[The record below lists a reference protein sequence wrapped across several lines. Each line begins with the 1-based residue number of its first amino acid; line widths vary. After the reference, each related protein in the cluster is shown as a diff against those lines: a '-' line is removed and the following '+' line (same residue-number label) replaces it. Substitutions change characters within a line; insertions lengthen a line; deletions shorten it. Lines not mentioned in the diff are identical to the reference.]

1 MVETIEHPT
10 KSEVERLK
18 ALRKYAILDTPPE
31 GCFDHII
38 ELSTKLLQV
47 PIAVMSFV
55 DKERIWYKSK
65 VGINLQQVNRDA
77 GFCDTAIKSDDLY
90 IIENT
95 VIDHRTLNNPMV
107 SGELGL
113 RFYAAV
119 PLKIRSGHNLGTLAI
134 MDKRPGSLS
143 PGDKQILKDLAEI
156 LVDHLELRL
165 EARQANDRHNQM
177 LGMVAHELKNPLT
190 TIPLYAEMIREKA
203 GSNDPL
209 SQMSNHIIKA
219 SERMKVLIKEVLE
232 TARLQANEIHLKTT
246 NLNMA
251 MIIGRVA
258 AINIILANSKNQKL
272 YLDIVDNV
280 TIRGDESRMAEI
292 IDNLINNAIKY
303 SPIGSEIRVC
313 LRSFEDKA
321 IFEVIDQGPGFTAED
336 EQGLFK
342 PFTRLTARPTGGEN
356 STGVGLSIVKL
367 LVEAHG
373 GRVKAENNSKIGARF
388 IIEIP
393 AISETSSIA
402 SHTVTR

>member
-1 MVETIEHPT
+1 MLEVIDHPVKDET
-10 KSEVERLK
+10 ERLK

-38 ELSTKLLQV
+38 ELTTKLLQV

-55 DKERIWYKSK
+55 DSDRIWYKSK
-65 VGINLQQVNRDA
+65 AGINLQQVSRDT
-77 GFCDTAIKSDDLY
+77 GLCDTVIRGDELY
-90 IIENT
+90 VIENT
-95 VIDHRTLNNPMV
+95 VIDHRTLNNPLV
-107 SGELGL
+107 SGEFGL
-113 RFYAAV
+113 RFYAAI
-119 PLKIRSGHNLGTLAI
+119 PLKIRSGYNLGTLAI
-134 MDKRPGSLS
+134 MDKRPRTLS
-143 PGDKQILKDLAEI
+143 YADKQILKDLAEI
-156 LVDHLELRL
+156 LLDHLELRL

-190 TIPLYAEMIREKA
+190 TIPLYAEMIIEKA
-203 GSNDPL
+203 GSNDQL
-209 SQMSNHIIKA
+209 AQMSSHIIKA
-219 SERMKVLIKEVLE
+219 SDRMKVLIKEVLE
-232 TARLQANEIHLKTT
+232 TARLQANEIHLKNT

-258 AINIILANSKNQKL
+258 AINIILANAKNQKL

-303 SPIGSEIRVC
+303 SPVGSEIRVC
-313 LRSFEDKA
+313 LRSFDGKA
-321 IFEVIDQGPGFTAED
+321 VFEVIDQGPGFTVD
-336 EQGLFK
+336 DQQGLFK

-373 GRVKAENNSKIGARF
+373 GKVKAENNKGKGARF
-388 IIEIP
+388 VIEIP
-393 AISETSSIA
+393 AISETSSA
-402 SHTVTR
+402 VPHSRQL